1 MEILVAFIALAIGV
15 LAEATIGIGW
25 NMSGIGTLL
34 AVCIMGAVI
43 LWAVR
48 HPKNR

>member
-1 MEILVAFIALAIGV
+1 MEILTAFIVLVIGV
-15 LAEATIGIGW
+15 LAEASIGIEW
-25 NMSGIGTLL
+25 NIRGIGTLL

-48 HPKNR
+48 HPKK